1 MNDESTLLRTIE
13 HFGSALVA
21 YSGGIDS
28 TVVAVAA
35 LKVFG
40 VDHMLAVTGDSP
52 SVARSE
58 LALAQRVADEAGF
71 PWTSVQTQE
80 LQDPRYQI
88 NDRSRCYFCKSEL
101 YGVLESLRMK
111 LGYRVLLDGF
121 NQDDIGDFR
130 PGFKAGQEHRVVSPL
145 KEAGIGK
152 NAVREIARHWGLSNW
167 NKPASPCLS
176 SRIPY
181 QTPVTV
187 QRLQAVESAEAA
199 LHRLGFNQVRV
210 RHHEHAA
217 RIEVPTDDFMR
228 ILEHREAIVEA
239 LKQAGYAFVS
249 LDLAGFASGS
259 LNTLLDATEPAREGV
274 GGIRPG
280 VASD

>member
-1 MNDESTLLRTIE
+1 MNDESRLLRTIK
-13 HFGSALVA
+13 HYGSALVA

-28 TVVAVAA
+28 TVVAAAA

-40 VDHMLAVTGDSP
+40 VDHVLAVTGDSP

-58 LALAQRVADEAGF
+58 LALAQQVADEVGF
-71 PWTSVQTQE
+71 PWTSVQTRE

-101 YGVLESLRMK
+101 YGVLESLRIKM
-111 LGYRVLLDGF
+111 GYRVLMDGF
-121 NQDDIGDFR
+121 NQDDTGDFR
-130 PGFKAGQEHRVVSPL
+130 PGLKAGQEHRVVSPL

-152 NAVREIARHWGLSNW
+152 NAVREIAQRWGLSNW
-167 NKPASPCLS
+167 DKPASPCLS

-187 QRLQAVESAEAA
+187 ERLQAVEDAEAA

-217 RIEVPTDDFMR
+217 RIEVPADDFMR
-228 ILEHREAIVEA
+228 ILQHREAIVEA
-239 LKQAGYAFVS
+239 VKQAGYAFVS

-259 LNTLLDATEPAREGV
+259 LNTLLAPTARARQGV
-274 GGIRPG
+274 GI
-280 VASD
+280 

>member
-1 MNDESTLLRTIE
+1 MNDESRLLRTIK
-13 HFGSALVA
+13 HYGSALVA

-28 TVVAVAA
+28 TVVAAAA

-40 VDHMLAVTGDSP
+40 VDHVLAVTGDSP

-58 LALAQRVADEAGF
+58 LALAQQVANEVGF
-71 PWTSVQTQE
+71 PWTSVQTRE

-101 YGVLESLRMK
+101 YGVLESLRIKM
-111 LGYRVLLDGF
+111 GYRVLMDGF
-121 NQDDIGDFR
+121 NQDDTGDFR
-130 PGFKAGQEHRVVSPL
+130 PGLKAGQEHRVVSPL

-152 NAVREIARHWGLSNW
+152 NAVREIAQRWGLSNW
-167 NKPASPCLS
+167 DKPASPCLS

-187 QRLQAVESAEAA
+187 ERLQAVEDAEAA

-217 RIEVPTDDFMR
+217 RIEVPADDFMR
-228 ILEHREAIVEA
+228 ILQHREAIVEA
-239 LKQAGYAFVS
+239 VKQAGYAFVS

-259 LNTLLDATEPAREGV
+259 LNTLLAPTERARQGV
-274 GGIRPG
+274 GI
-280 VASD
+280 